1 MNIADIIISLIT
13 FVIQKMITPL
23 LPTNL
28 PLISYA
34 TFTDLLSGSLKHNL
48 EWSFAGLNQLFNLQL
63 LFILLGSM
71 VFAEILFWLVRVA
84 LFIVKLIRGGG

>member
-1 MNIADIIISLIT
+1 MVLADIIISLIT
-13 FVIQKMITPL
+13 FIIQKMVVPL

-28 PLISYA
+28 PLISYS
-34 TFTDLLSGSLKHNL
+34 TFNTLLSSSLKHNL

-63 LFILLGSM
+63 LFILLSSM

-84 LFIVKLIRGGG
+84 LFVIKLIRGGG